1 TGAPRGGRTHLRRL
15 DLPPPGETGP
25 AGSGPRLPLPARQR
39 QLDRGRNLRD
49 LAHHHRR
56 TRPGTAPG
64 TPGRQRPCLE
74 GPAPLSES
82 ELNLL
87 YSEIEQELR
96 ASVRELLAHRC
107 PRQSVLDR
115 VSHHAP
121 AEVTDRALWQ
131 ELAELDVL
139 GLFVPETLGGAG
151 ATARE
156 ASSVAEELGRA
167 VAPVPFLGSA
177 VLATGALVALGTAE
191 EQVRALLTDLAAGQ
205 RCATLVVPLPTAPGS
220 GFPSQ
225 VRADGSQLT
234 GTVPGVVDALSADV
248 LVVPAL
254 GAEGPGLYLLP
265 ADQATLSP
273 VVSLDQTRP
282 LAEVTLTGAE
292 ATRAAVGQQ
301 AVDAVEAA
309 LLTGAVLLAAEQLG
323 TAEWA
328 FDTTVAYLKERVQ
341 FARPIGSFQ
350 ALKHRVADLWVLL
363 AQARAVVRHEIG
375 RASCRER

>member
-1 TGAPRGGRTHLRRL
+1 M
-15 DLPPPGETGP
+15 
-25 AGSGPRLPLPARQR
+25 
-39 QLDRGRNLRD
+39 
-49 LAHHHRR
+49 
-56 TRPGTAPG
+56 
-64 TPGRQRPCLE
+64 
-74 GPAPLSES
+74 SES

-107 PRQSVLDR
+107 PWQSVLDR

-191 EQVRALLTDLAAGQ
+191 EQVRTLLTDLAAGQ

-254 GAEGPGLYLLP
+254 GAEGPGLYLRP

-292 ATRAAVGQQ
+292 ATRVAVGQQ

-363 AQARAVVRHEIG
+363 AQARAVVRHAASALAADSEDLPLAAALAQAFVSEVAVKVTEEAVQLHGGIG
-375 RASCRER
+375 FTWEHPVHLYLKRAKSASLSLGTADRHRARIADLVGLPPAP